1 MWGEGIA
8 VYIPFS
14 GYDRLLCPST
24 LSVLGLLDEKSSV
37 DC

>member
-1 MWGEGIA
+1 MKEEGIA
-8 VYIPFS
+8 VYIPDS
-14 GYDRLLCPST
+14 GYDRITSRPN